1 LPLTLAVTQVLMVRT
16 GELTYAIPSVLV
28 EQVRK
33 VQPHVLKSLYEEQ
46 KVELDGNT
54 YPFFYLPAM
63 LGDAKLSPESQ
74 SHNPLMLLRSG
85 NQRVALHVDELL
97 GNREV
102 VVKNI
107 GPQLAW
113 LPGIAGATVL
123 GNGRVVLILNPL
135 QMTQRIANVA
145 LKTRKAEPV
154 VIRTQHVVM
163 VVDDGF
169 DPSVA
174 ELTGKVVQIDFKP
187 GSLAKAGE
195 ILVRQDTSSEEAQ
208 LRAAEAAATLAK
220 LNMDR
225 FGRLLSERTIAQSQ
239 FDNAEA
245 TLKQAAAQ
253 ADTIR
258 ASIAKKT
265 IRAPFSGR
273 LGIRLV
279 NLGQVINEGQPIV
292 SLQALD
298 PIFVDFSLPQ
308 QQLSLVQP
316 GQTARLTSDALP
328 GEVVEGK
335 ITAINPQVDAATR
348 NIRVQATVANPREL
362 LRPGMFVNVSVVLP
376 VRQPV
381 LAIPATAVLY
391 APYSDS
397 VFVVEEKVSEKS
409 GQPAKV
415 VRQQFA
421 QLGEKRGDFV
431 AVLSGLKAGDIV
443 VSTGVFK
450 LRNGQDV
457 VVDNVLAPEF
467 KLNPKPAEN

>member
-1 LPLTLAVTQVLMVRT
+1 MKKWFILALVALVVLVAVLGGIKGLQIDRMIAHSKQFLPPPETVTTAAASLQNW
-16 GELTYAIPSVLV
+16 ESVLTAV
-28 EQVRK
+28 GSLTA
-33 VQPHVLKSLYEEQ
+33 VQGVTL
-46 KVELDGNT
+46 T
-54 YPFFYLPAM
+54 
-63 LGDAKLSPESQ
+63 
-74 SHNPLMLLRSG
+74 
-85 NQRVALHVDELL
+85 
-97 GNREV
+97 
-102 VVKNI
+102 
-107 GPQLAW
+107 
-113 LPGIAGATVL
+113 
-123 GNGRVVLILNPL
+123 
-135 QMTQRIANVA
+135 
-145 LKTRKAEPV
+145 
-154 VIRTQHVVM
+154 
-163 VVDDGF
+163 
-169 DPSVA
+169 A

-187 GSLAKAGE
+187 GSPAKAGD
-195 ILVRQDTSSEEAQ
+195 ILLRQDTSSEEAQ
-208 LRAAEAAATLAK
+208 LRAAEAMADMARLNVARLGK
-220 LNMDR
+220 LI
-225 FGRLLSERTIAQSQ
+225 SERTISQSQ

-245 TLKQAAAQ
+245 SYKQAVAQ
-253 ADTIR
+253 ADNIR

-279 NLGQVINEGQPIV
+279 NLGQVLNEGQPIV
-292 SLQALD
+292 SLQSLD
-298 PIFVDFSLPQ
+298 PIFVDFALPQ
-308 QQLSLVQP
+308 QQLPLVQP

-376 VRQPV
+376 LRQPV

-397 VFVVEEKVSEKS
+397 VFVVEEKVSEKT

-431 AVLSGLKAGDIV
+431 AILSGLKAGDIV

-457 VVDNVLAPEF
+457 VVDNALAPEF
-467 KLNPKPAEN
+467 KLDPKPPEI